1 MESRRATE
9 LFACPLAGLKSHLSL
24 PRLRFSS
31 QALQSRKAGIC
42 LATSIMDSDF
52 IEAVASEMA
61 AGIDAAVECWMT
73 QIERALENTRLTT
86 LGRLQA
92 IQDILRTKSRFVE
105 ITKC

>member
-1 MESRRATE
+1 
-9 LFACPLAGLKSHLSL
+9 
-24 PRLRFSS
+24 
-31 QALQSRKAGIC
+31 
-42 LATSIMDSDF
+42 MDSDF

-92 IQDILRTKSRFVE
+92 IQEILANYKR
-105 ITKC
+105 ITGKAISCERELADEK